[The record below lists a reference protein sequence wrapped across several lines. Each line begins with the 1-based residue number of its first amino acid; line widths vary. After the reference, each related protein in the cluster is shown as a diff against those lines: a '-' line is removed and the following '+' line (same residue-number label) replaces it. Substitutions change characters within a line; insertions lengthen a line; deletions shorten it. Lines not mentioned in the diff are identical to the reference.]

1 MSNSAALNVVR
12 RKGELTKA
20 AIDRGW
26 PHQVALATLI
36 PHLGDWHD
44 FCRDAGLSL
53 CQRTTGFYRHVGA
66 VIWYACFCFADQV
79 DAEQFQARFG
89 GAFVDP
95 RDRPRWP
102 GRR

>member
-1 MSNSAALNVVR
+1 VVY

-26 PHQVALATLI
+26 PRQVALATPI
-36 PHLGDWHD
+36 PHLGDLHD
-44 FCRDAGLSL
+44 FCHAERLSL
-53 CQRTTGFYRHVGA
+53 CQRTTGFYREVGCE
-66 VIWYACFCFADQV
+66 VIWYACFCFADRA
-79 DAEQFQARFG
+79 DAEKFQARFG
-89 GAFVDP
+89 GEFVNP